1 MKRENAK
8 SSEEEIDI
16 IDDLAGEKGDRY
28 IGVVH
33 IDGNNMGKKYRK
45 KIIKETLQRNNDY
58 RQAIKAIR
66 EFSILIRESYEKAYE
81 NMKKSF

>member
-1 MKRENAK
+1 MATIWE
-8 SSEEEIDI
+8 
-16 IDDLAGEKGDRY
+16 
-28 IGVVH
+28 
-33 IDGNNMGKKYRK
+33 KKYRK